1 MNTDYLYLNQVND
14 EALSVLY
21 GVGHYPG
28 TLREFKKF
36 VGEKQEKSKF
46 TFVCYDSLTDGK
58 AWGTVRAGKPF
69 DFKLVHKKEKRKS
82 KVKPG
87 EY

>member
-36 VGEKQEKSKF
+36 VGEQQKEKF
-46 TFVCYDSLTDGK
+46 TFVVYDSLTDGK

-69 DFKLVHKKEKRKS
+69 DFKLVYRRKKEKTK
-82 KVKPG
+82 
-87 EY
+87 